1 MIPSP
6 PERWQNII
14 AVKAR
19 EAFIDEMKRH
29 NLSDVVE
36 LYEEGNSEKYIGV
49 IFGVM
54 ASNAIRKEDDDSRKI
69 YLGLMAMSNYLH
81 EAKHSRPGSEMAAKL
96 FWIQLERAHPGSI
109 EQYLG
114 GSWQDLIKF

>member
-6 PERWQNII
+6 PERWQNIL

-19 EAFIDEMKRH
+19 EAFIDEMNRH

-36 LYEEGNSEKYIGV
+36 LYEEGNSEKYISV

-54 ASNAIRKEDDDSRKI
+54 ASNAIRKEDDESRKI
-69 YLGLMAMSNYLH
+69 YLGLMFMANYLH
-81 EAKHSRPGSEMAAKL
+81 EAKHSRPGSEMAVKL
-96 FWIQLERAHPGSI
+96 FWLQLERAHEGSI